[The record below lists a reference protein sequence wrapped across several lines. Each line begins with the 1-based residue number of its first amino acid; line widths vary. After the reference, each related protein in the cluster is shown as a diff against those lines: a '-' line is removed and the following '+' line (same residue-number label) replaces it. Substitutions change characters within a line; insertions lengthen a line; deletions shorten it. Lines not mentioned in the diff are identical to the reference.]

1 MADLAELEAR
11 IRHLEDIEAIKRL
24 KYKYFRCLDSKLW
37 DEMAE
42 CFAEDA
48 TTDYADGKLRFQGV
62 EAVMRFLKEAMNRAT
77 LLTIHQAH
85 HPEIEIT
92 SDTTAKGV
100 WEFYDYLIDAQA
112 NTSVRGAAFIREEY
126 VKQRGEWKIKST
138 GYTRIF
144 EEVWDRGEAKSLNLT
159 ATKKFPWLEESV

>member
-1 MADLAELEAR
+1 MADLEAR

-37 DEMAE
+37 NEMAE

-62 EAVMRFLKEAMNRAT
+62 AAIMQFLREAMGRDT
-77 LLTIHQAH
+77 LLSIHQGH
-85 HPEIEIT
+85 HPEIEMT
-92 SDTTAKGV
+92 SETTAKGV
-100 WEFYDYLIDAQA
+100 WEFYDYLIDTQA
-112 NTSVRGAAFIREEY
+112 NISIRGAAFIYEEY
-126 VKQRGEWKIKST
+126 AKEKGKWKIKST

-144 EEVWDRGEAKSLNLT
+144 EEVWDRGETKSLNLT
-159 ATKKFPWLEESV
+159 ARKEFAQSEESI